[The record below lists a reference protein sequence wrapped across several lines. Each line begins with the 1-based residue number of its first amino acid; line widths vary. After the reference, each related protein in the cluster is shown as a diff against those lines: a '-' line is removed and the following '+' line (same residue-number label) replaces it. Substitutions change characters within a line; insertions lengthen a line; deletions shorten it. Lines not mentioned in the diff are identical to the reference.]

1 MTDVWQLSA
10 GEQLALVA
18 NEALSCSELIEAH
31 LERIEAVNPSVNA
44 VTRVLA
50 DSARAAARVA
60 DAEPSDGMPL
70 RGLPFTIKG
79 DIDCFGSP
87 TCRGVPALREALPYA
102 DAPVVARLKALGAI
116 PIARTNLSE
125 MGLRLCTDNPLH
137 GRTINPHHRS
147 LTVGGSSGG
156 DAVAVAMGMTPLGIG
171 GDLGGSLRVPAAC
184 CGCVT
189 MKPTAGRIAHASSL
203 APRDYGL
210 ATQLML
216 AIGPLVRCVADL
228 QLLLPLL
235 AGRDIRDPRSVDV
248 PFTGYMPSERNVAL
262 VTALPGTP
270 LPDSAVAAV
279 NAAGEMLAAA
289 GWNVEQATPPEL
301 PRVLDIFACLLAKE
315 VGILAHQLEPI
326 ISDSLFG
333 HLQRLVDAGANAR
346 LSDFTVHTERSRL
359 IREWSHFFAAYPVVV
374 GPNLATPIW
383 QADADLHPRTGIPLI
398 SDATRFIAP
407 ANVLGFPSL
416 AMPMGLVEGL
426 PTSVLICADLWRE
439 DLCLEAAGMIEA
451 QLPQALPLRNVR

>member
-31 LERIEAVNPSVNA
+31 LERIEAVNPAVNA

-156 DAVAVAMGMTPLGIG
+156 DAVAVAMGMTPRRRPRWIATSPSRLLRLRDDEADCGTHRPCLLFAAARLWLGHPV
-171 GDLGGSLRVPAAC
+171 DACDRSPRALR
-184 CGCVT
+184 
-189 MKPTAGRIAHASSL
+189 R
-203 APRDYGL
+203 
-210 ATQLML
+210 
-216 AIGPLVRCVADL
+216 GP
-228 QLLLPLL
+228 
-235 AGRDIRDPRSVDV
+235 S
-248 PFTGYMPSERNVAL
+248 AL
-262 VTALPGTP
+262 VAI
-270 LPDSAVAAV
+270 ACR
-279 NAAGEMLAAA
+279 
-289 GWNVEQATPPEL
+289 
-301 PRVLDIFACLLAKE
+301 PRY
-315 VGILAHQLEPI
+315 
-326 ISDSLFG
+326 S
-333 HLQRLVDAGANAR
+333 
-346 LSDFTVHTERSRL
+346 
-359 IREWSHFFAAYPVVV
+359 
-374 GPNLATPIW
+374 
-383 QADADLHPRTGIPLI
+383 
-398 SDATRFIAP
+398 
-407 ANVLGFPSL
+407 
-416 AMPMGLVEGL
+416 
-426 PTSVLICADLWRE
+426 
-439 DLCLEAAGMIEA
+439 
-451 QLPQALPLRNVR
+451 